1 MSSSKDFIFR
11 SVKGELTFI
20 GDFEGLYQS
29 TRDPWHQTGT
39 GSRMSE
45 YYQSSRTTLA
55 ELLNK
60 LGIKKAVEVG
70 CGIGASTQQ
79 LSAKTGTEIIGVDI
93 SETAIL
99 RARNANPN
107 RSFVLG
113 DIKNPKIVHA
123 EEFKSADAI
132 LLNQILWYVMY
143 DLEKV
148 LKNCEQILDRSGFVI
163 ISTAFLHNQKYGAD
177 LFEGPWEF
185 TDYLGSICAPFSIIH
200 KNQNNEPENGY
211 IDSHVVLSL

>member
-39 GSRMSE
+39 GRRMSE

-60 LGIKKAVEVG
+60 LGIKKAVEDNRSEHPA
-70 CGIGASTQQ
+70 IIS
-79 LSAKTGTEIIGVDI
+79 KTGTEIIGVDI

-123 EEFKSADAI
+123 AEFKSADAI

-143 DLEKV
+143 DLKKV

-185 TDYLGSICAPFSIIH
+185 TDYLGSICAPFSR
-200 KNQNNEPENGY
+200 Q
-211 IDSHVVLSL
+211 